1 MVREYV
7 QSPLLV
13 LDDLGAGSLSDHA
26 IRECNDRW
34 TEGKTREAASNH
46 RSSYRMKLLT
56 TKAVSELFSVPA
68 GTLRYWRKV
77 GLGPAWVKL
86 EGSIRYAEED
96 VLRYIEQRRR
106 IPSVRAY
113 MEERDAV

>member
-1 MVREYV
+1 MWKYTV
-7 QSPLLV
+7 
-13 LDDLGAGSLSDHA
+13 
-26 IRECNDRW
+26 
-34 TEGKTREAASNH
+34 
-46 RSSYRMKLLT
+46 KLLT
-56 TKAVSELFSVPA
+56 TKSVSELFSVPE

-86 EGSIRYAEED
+86 EGSIRYAEKD
-96 VLRYIEQRRR
+96 VLQYIEQHRR

>member
-1 MVREYV
+1 
-7 QSPLLV
+7 
-13 LDDLGAGSLSDHA
+13 
-26 IRECNDRW
+26 
-34 TEGKTREAASNH
+34 
-46 RSSYRMKLLT
+46 MKLLT
-56 TKAVSELFSVPA
+56 TKSVSELLVVPQ

-86 EGSIRYAEED
+86 EGSIRYVED
-96 VLRYIEQRRR
+96 DILKYIEQHRR